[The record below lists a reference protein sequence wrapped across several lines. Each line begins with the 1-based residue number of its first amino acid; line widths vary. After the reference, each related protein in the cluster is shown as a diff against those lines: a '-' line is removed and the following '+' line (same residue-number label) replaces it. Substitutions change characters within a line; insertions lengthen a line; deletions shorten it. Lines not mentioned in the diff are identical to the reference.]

1 VRLETRRTL
10 IGLSIAGII
19 GALMLPAIYYSL
31 GLWLAPPRPVPATR
45 PAPPLLGDALWAW
58 ARADG
63 GRATE
68 LKPVNPI
75 SLLQWGVCTDLA
87 KHEDVETLRG
97 ARRAECRKHLPALD
111 AVIYL
116 SEMHMRE
123 ADLEKPSFRKGHAQF
138 VTTIWLTRS
147 WTRAE
152 LLATLAERGEFGPG
166 FRGVEA
172 AAQEYFGRAA
182 AQLTLPQAAMV
193 AAFMGD
199 RGTDPWCDPAAAAS
213 LRHRILERMRDNNAI
228 DEQAFGAADTSELSL
243 SAPPA
248 NHQSCKG

>member
-1 VRLETRRTL
+1 MRLETRRTL

-19 GALMLPAIYYSL
+19 GAVMLPVIYYSL
-31 GLWLAPPRPVPATR
+31 GLWLAPPRPVPATSHV
-45 PAPPLLGDALWAW
+45 PPLVGDALW

-68 LKPVNPI
+68 LQPVNPI
-75 SLLQWGVCTDLA
+75 SLVQFAVCQELA
-87 KHEDVETLRG
+87 VSEDDETLRRT
-97 ARRAECRKHLPALD
+97 RRAECRKHLPAIEGL
-111 AVIYL
+111 VYL
-116 SEMHMRE
+116 SDVHMRDAGLE
-123 ADLEKPSFRKGHAQF
+123 AHPFRKGHARL

-147 WTRAE
+147 WTKAE
-152 LLATLAERGEFGPG
+152 LLDTLAERGEFGSA

-172 AAQEYFGRAA
+172 AAQGYFGRAA

-199 RGTDPWCDPAAAAS
+199 RRTDPWCEPAAAAS

-228 DEQAFGAADTSELSL
+228 DERAFGAADVSELSL
-243 SAPPA
+243 TAPPA
-248 NHQSCKG
+248 NHQSCQG